1 MILAAW
7 RRVGFAGGRIDAALI
22 DRTHFIDR
30 IELGSPSGSTRLSIT
45 KKVDEV
51 VKTPEGVR
59 GKSLAGMQ
67 AKFNAVADHA
77 RMLESKVD
85 ELEGAQLDP
94 ETIPFLM
101 KPKEL
106 VRKEK
111 RDRSQVDMSIFEGG
125 SASLR
130 NVRVTVGAK
139 RAAVAEKAAAVEGRK
154 DAATAKKSEAAEAA
168 AKLLADFD
176 LCSSGCKCDLR
187 PCPMQD
193 MKCCMTCREAGR
205 PCIKPRQCVVRE
217 CVAIRKGPQPLQ
229 LTHVLDPLAI
239 EHDGVDDPLQLTA
252 VEDAAE
258 DTVAEAVFAGDEV
271 MPARRVW
278 ACAEVRCAWDCAH
291 AVLTPEEIEVGYCSG
306 RRCKAK
312 MHPECFLAHTGDAGA
327 AVGDLDCFCPT
338 CWAKH

>member
-1 MILAAW
+1 MMLAAW
-7 RRVGFAGGRIDAALI
+7 RKVGFAGGRIDASLI

-30 IELGSPSGSTRLSIT
+30 IDVGSPSSSTRACVMQ
-45 KKVDEV
+45 KVDEV
-51 VKTPEGVR
+51 VKTPPGAR
-59 GKSLAGMQ
+59 GKSLAGMT
-67 AKFNAVADHA
+67 AKFDAVAAHA
-77 RMLESKVD
+77 RTLETKIE
-85 ELEGAQLDP
+85 ELEAAGFDP
-94 ETIPFLM
+94 ESVPFLM
-101 KPKEL
+101 KPKEIIQ
-106 VRKEK
+106 KEK

-130 NVRVTVGAK
+130 NVRGTVGAK
-139 RAAVAEKAAAVEGRK
+139 RQAVAEKVAAVEGRK
-154 DAATAKKSEAAEAA
+154 EAAVAKAAAGVDAA

-176 LCSSGCKCDLR
+176 LCASSCKCGLR
-187 PCPMQD
+187 PCPMEG
-193 MKCCMTCREAGR
+193 MKCCATCRSAGR

-229 LTHVLDPLAI
+229 LTFVPDPLAI
-239 EHDGVDDPLQLTA
+239 EHDGVGDPLQLTA

-327 AVGDLDCFCPT
+327 AVGDLDCFCPA
-338 CWAKH
+338 CWATH

>member
-1 MILAAW
+1 MAEFFEIWGGSPSLQLPGVWFSWVNTAMILAAW

-67 AKFNAVADHA
+67 AKFDAVADHA

-154 DAATAKKSEAAEAA
+154 DAATAKNQRR
-168 AKLLADFD
+168 LRRRQN
-176 LCSSGCKCDLR
+176 CSRTS
-187 PCPMQD
+187 
-193 MKCCMTCREAGR
+193 
-205 PCIKPRQCVVRE
+205 IS
-217 CVAIRKGPQPLQ
+217 
-229 LTHVLDPLAI
+229 
-239 EHDGVDDPLQLTA
+239 
-252 VEDAAE
+252 
-258 DTVAEAVFAGDEV
+258 
-271 MPARRVW
+271 ARR
-278 ACAEVRCAWDCAH
+278 
-291 AVLTPEEIEVGYCSG
+291 
-306 RRCKAK
+306 
-312 MHPECFLAHTGDAGA
+312 A
-327 AVGDLDCFCPT
+327 ANAT
-338 CWAKH
+338 CGPAPCRT